1 MGDIFTL
8 MDPHP
13 NLGTGTLKNSVSLKK
28 QVPKL
33 LSMGLRYLSR
43 LGRRCLLS
51 RRRGGSGGC
60 RLLIKD
66 QISNL
71 ILFISFLN
79 TRYISRYNHVSERLQ
94 VRNFVYKNQKWIK
107 CEVIKSAETKIR
119 LSVVFTLQRLK
130 FAHVNKTQTRKM
142 NMNLIRFD
150 ISPSLPSS
158 PPPPPT
164 DLCLVSYIAI
174 IKCILWRRKK

>member
-1 MGDIFTL
+1 LGDIFAL

-66 QISNL
+66 QFSNL
-71 ILFISFLN
+71 IIFISFLN
-79 TRYISRYNHVSERLQ
+79 IRYISRYDHVSERLQ
-94 VRNFVYKNQKWIK
+94 VRNFVYKNQTMRSDKIGRNK
-107 CEVIKSAETKIR
+107 NQTIRSFYAAKIKIR
-119 LSVVFTLQRLK
+119 AGKQ
-130 FAHVNKTQTRKM
+130 
-142 NMNLIRFD
+142 D
-150 ISPSLPSS
+150 
-158 PPPPPT
+158 T
-164 DLCLVSYIAI
+164 DPKNGYEFNQV
-174 IKCILWRRKK
+174 